1 LGDTE
6 RGSRRA
12 EASVDALFA
21 EALRAGEDVARIRE
35 TLERAL
41 PDQTA
46 MFGLLRR
53 ALPVRFLEFVA
64 ATPPWSDDP
73 RILGAVA
80 RNPRAP
86 RALALKLLP
95 FLSWND
101 LAAVAGS
108 PWVQGGVRARAEGLL
123 GDMLPDMRLGER
135 ITLGKVATAPVLSRL
150 LLDSEAQVVEAAL
163 QNPRLREEDLLV
175 LMRDD
180 AVAASLLEQVARS
193 PRWSERY
200 AVRLGLV
207 LQPRTPLALALA
219 QVSSLVRRDLL
230 RVAETPGLR
239 PILQAAALR
248 VADGA

>member
-1 LGDTE
+1 LDDTE
-6 RGSRRA
+6 RGSRRV

-21 EALRAGEDVARIRE
+21 EALRAGDDVARIRE
-35 TLERAL
+35 TLERTR
-41 PDQTA
+41 PDPTA
-46 MFGLLRR
+46 MIGLLRR
-53 ALPVRFLEFVA
+53 ALPVRFLESVA

-80 RNPRAP
+80 RNPKAP

-95 FLSWND
+95 SLSWND

-108 PWVQGGVRARAEGLL
+108 PWIQGGVRARAEGLL
-123 GDMLPDMRLGER
+123 GDMLPEMRLGER

-150 LLDSEAQVVEAAL
+150 LMDSEGQVVEASL
-163 QNPRLREEDLLV
+163 HNPRLREEDLLA
-175 LMRDD
+175 LMRGHE
-180 AVAASLLEQVARS
+180 VPASLLEEVARS

-219 QVSSLVRRDLL
+219 QVSSLVKRDLL

>member
-1 LGDTE
+1 MEG
-6 RGSRRA
+6 GPRRV

-21 EALRAGEDVARIRE
+21 EALRAGEDIARVRE
-35 TLERAL
+35 VLERAR

-46 MFGLLRR
+46 MLGLLRR
-53 ALPVRFLEFVA
+53 PLPVRFLELVA
-64 ATPPWSDDP
+64 STPPWSDDT
-73 RILGAVA
+73 RMLGAVA

-95 FLSWND
+95 SLSWSD

-123 GDMLPDMRLGER
+123 GDMLPEMRLGDR
-135 ITLGKVATAPVLSRL
+135 VTLGKSATPPVLARL
-150 LLDSEAQVVEAAL
+150 LVDSEARVVDAAL

-175 LMRDD
+175 LMRGDS
-180 AVAASLLEQVARS
+180 VPAALLEEVARS

-219 QVSSLVRRDLL
+219 QVSSLVKRDLL
-230 RVAETPGLR
+230 RVAQTPGLR

-248 VADGA
+248 VAGEA

>member
-1 LGDTE
+1 V
-6 RGSRRA
+6 

-21 EALRAGEDVARIRE
+21 EALRAGDDVARIRQ
-35 TLERAL
+35 TLEHAL

-64 ATPPWSDDP
+64 ATPPWSDDA
-73 RILGAVA
+73 RMLGAVA

-95 FLSWND
+95 SLSWND

-108 PWVQGGVRARAEGLL
+108 PWVQGGVRARAEALL

-135 ITLGKVATAPVLSRL
+135 VTLAKVATPPLLSRL
-150 LLDSEAQVVEAAL
+150 LVDSEAQVVDAAL

-175 LMRDD
+175 LMR
-180 AVAASLLEQVARS
+180 AATVPAALLEEVARS
-193 PRWSERY
+193 TRWCERY
-200 AVRLGLV
+200 AIRLGLV

-219 QVSSLVRRDLL
+219 QVSSLVKRDLL

-239 PILQAAALR
+239 PLLQAAAIR
-248 VADGA
+248 VAGEA